1 MKKRE
6 KKLLLYIILF
16 FIIGIIATFYPEALQ
31 EVNTDI
37 NENISNIKN
46 SVISE
51 KQEKEINIDSEKLNI
66 LYLDVGQAD
75 SQLIFYKNKLMI
87 IDTGN
92 VNDGEKI
99 VAFLKEKNIT
109 TIDYLIGTH
118 IHEDH
123 IGSMQYIVKEFN
135 IGKMYLPYNESNTSI
150 YYKNLLTEVL
160 NKNLEINELE
170 IGNKINIEDLECEV
184 MAVDNSEPE
193 DANDASIVLEMTYK
207 KYKFLF
213 TGDATKKVENSRGW
227 KDIDVLKV
235 GHHGSDTS
243 SSKNFIDSIKP
254 EISIISVGEG
264 NNYNLPKESIIKRLE
279 DTGSKVYRTD
289 KHGTIQIIV
298 DENLY
303 EIYKIDRS
311 FDGNN

>member
-16 FIIGIIATFYPEALQ
+16 FIIGIVATFYPEALQ
-31 EVNTDI
+31 DVNTD

-51 KQEKEINIDSEKLNI
+51 KQEKEINIDSKKLNI

-193 DANDASIVLEMTYK
+193 DANDASIVLEITYK

-298 DENLY
+298 DENMY

>member
-1 MKKRE
+1 MLILKDGFA
-6 KKLLLYIILF
+6 IILF
-16 FIIGIIATFYPEALQ
+16 FIIGIVATFYPEALQ
-31 EVNTDI
+31 DVNTD

-298 DENLY
+298 DENMY

>member
-16 FIIGIIATFYPEALQ
+16 FIIGIVATFYPEALQ
-31 EVNTDI
+31 DVNTD

-51 KQEKEINIDSEKLNI
+51 KQEKEINIDSKKLNI

-184 MAVDNSEPE
+184 MAVDNSEQE

-298 DENLY
+298 DENMY

>member
-1 MKKRE
+1 M
-6 KKLLLYIILF
+6 
-16 FIIGIIATFYPEALQ
+16 
-31 EVNTDI
+31 
-37 NENISNIKN
+37 
-46 SVISE
+46 
-51 KQEKEINIDSEKLNI
+51 
-66 LYLDVGQAD
+66 
-75 SQLIFYKNKLMI
+75 
-87 IDTGN
+87 
-92 VNDGEKI
+92 
-99 VAFLKEKNIT
+99 
-109 TIDYLIGTH
+109 
-118 IHEDH
+118 
-123 IGSMQYIVKEFN
+123 
-135 IGKMYLPYNESNTSI
+135 
-150 YYKNLLTEVL
+150 
-160 NKNLEINELE
+160 
-170 IGNKINIEDLECEV
+170 
-184 MAVDNSEPE
+184 
-193 DANDASIVLEMTYK
+193 LEMTYK

-298 DENLY
+298 DENMY

>member
-16 FIIGIIATFYPEALQ
+16 FIIGIVATFYPEALQ
-31 EVNTDI
+31 DVNTD

-298 DENLY
+298 DENMY

>member
-1 MKKRE
+1 MKDGFA
-6 KKLLLYIILF
+6 IILF
-16 FIIGIIATFYPEALQ
+16 FIIGIVATFYPEALQ
-31 EVNTDI
+31 DVNTD

-298 DENLY
+298 DENMY

>member
-193 DANDASIVLEMTYK
+193 DANDASIVLEMKYK

-213 TGDATKKVENSRGW
+213 TGDATKKVENSREW

>member
-16 FIIGIIATFYPEALQ
+16 FIIGIVATFYPEALQ
-31 EVNTDI
+31 DVNTD

-51 KQEKEINIDSEKLNI
+51 KQEKEINIDSKKLNI

-298 DENLY
+298 DENMY

>member
-16 FIIGIIATFYPEALQ
+16 FIIGIVATFYPEALQ
-31 EVNTDI
+31 DVNTD

-51 KQEKEINIDSEKLNI
+51 KQEKEINIDSKKLNI

-264 NNYNLPKESIIKRLE
+264 NNYNLLKESIIKRLE

-298 DENLY
+298 DENMY